1 VKAVGRVAVSVAVAA
16 AFLGRSP
23 ITLSSRFARTQKGRK
38 ASPPRPVSATPGL
51 TRGGSAQFF
60 IVPVMYQS
68 SVAMSS
74 FLYQIGDDP
83 IALAGMRLIQRKV
96 GGAFRRSGRSAAGIY
111 RRATMAKT
119 LAGFTVSRSGEDY
132 VITIEEEGGE
142 TQEYSATYD
151 QLDLIADTVGETLDA
166 DEEDAL
172 AVDGDVED
180 KD

>member
-1 VKAVGRVAVSVAVAA
+1 
-16 AFLGRSP
+16 
-23 ITLSSRFARTQKGRK
+23 
-38 ASPPRPVSATPGL
+38 
-51 TRGGSAQFF
+51 
-60 IVPVMYQS
+60 
-68 SVAMSS
+68 
-74 FLYQIGDDP
+74 
-83 IALAGMRLIQRKV
+83 
-96 GGAFRRSGRSAAGIY
+96 
-111 RRATMAKT
+111 MAKT

-132 VITIEEEGGE
+132 VITIEEECGE

>member
-1 VKAVGRVAVSVAVAA
+1 
-16 AFLGRSP
+16 
-23 ITLSSRFARTQKGRK
+23 
-38 ASPPRPVSATPGL
+38 
-51 TRGGSAQFF
+51 
-60 IVPVMYQS
+60 
-68 SVAMSS
+68 
-74 FLYQIGDDP
+74 
-83 IALAGMRLIQRKV
+83 
-96 GGAFRRSGRSAAGIY
+96 
-111 RRATMAKT
+111 MAKT

-180 KD
+180 

>member
-1 VKAVGRVAVSVAVAA
+1 
-16 AFLGRSP
+16 
-23 ITLSSRFARTQKGRK
+23 
-38 ASPPRPVSATPGL
+38 
-51 TRGGSAQFF
+51 
-60 IVPVMYQS
+60 
-68 SVAMSS
+68 
-74 FLYQIGDDP
+74 
-83 IALAGMRLIQRKV
+83 
-96 GGAFRRSGRSAAGIY
+96 
-111 RRATMAKT
+111 MAKT

-142 TQEYSATYD
+142 TQEYSASYD

>member
-1 VKAVGRVAVSVAVAA
+1 
-16 AFLGRSP
+16 
-23 ITLSSRFARTQKGRK
+23 
-38 ASPPRPVSATPGL
+38 
-51 TRGGSAQFF
+51 
-60 IVPVMYQS
+60 
-68 SVAMSS
+68 
-74 FLYQIGDDP
+74 
-83 IALAGMRLIQRKV
+83 
-96 GGAFRRSGRSAAGIY
+96 
-111 RRATMAKT
+111 MAKT

-172 AVDGDVED
+172 AVDDEGAD

>member
-1 VKAVGRVAVSVAVAA
+1 
-16 AFLGRSP
+16 
-23 ITLSSRFARTQKGRK
+23 
-38 ASPPRPVSATPGL
+38 
-51 TRGGSAQFF
+51 
-60 IVPVMYQS
+60 
-68 SVAMSS
+68 
-74 FLYQIGDDP
+74 
-83 IALAGMRLIQRKV
+83 
-96 GGAFRRSGRSAAGIY
+96 
-111 RRATMAKT
+111 MAKT
-119 LAGFTVSRSGEDY
+119 LAGFTVSRSGEAY

>member
-1 VKAVGRVAVSVAVAA
+1 
-16 AFLGRSP
+16 
-23 ITLSSRFARTQKGRK
+23 
-38 ASPPRPVSATPGL
+38 
-51 TRGGSAQFF
+51 
-60 IVPVMYQS
+60 
-68 SVAMSS
+68 
-74 FLYQIGDDP
+74 
-83 IALAGMRLIQRKV
+83 
-96 GGAFRRSGRSAAGIY
+96 
-111 RRATMAKT
+111 MAKT

>member
-1 VKAVGRVAVSVAVAA
+1 
-16 AFLGRSP
+16 
-23 ITLSSRFARTQKGRK
+23 
-38 ASPPRPVSATPGL
+38 
-51 TRGGSAQFF
+51 
-60 IVPVMYQS
+60 
-68 SVAMSS
+68 
-74 FLYQIGDDP
+74 
-83 IALAGMRLIQRKV
+83 
-96 GGAFRRSGRSAAGIY
+96 
-111 RRATMAKT
+111 MAKT

-172 AVDGDVED
+172 AVGGDVED